1 MKKIILTVTSF
12 FAFILVNAQQIQR
25 CHTTEYMQQ
34 LFEADPQYKAN
45 HAALEESIQEWIENN
60 SQQPEAADII
70 IPVVVHVVWRTGAE
84 NIPDAQVISQIN
96 KLSKDFQRLNSDTTK
111 TPAHF
116 KSIATDSKISFC
128 LATRDPNGN
137 WTNGIVRKETTKTSF
152 SMDNGVKFNASGGSN
167 AWDRN
172 KYLNIWVCNLSGGI
186 LGYAQFPGGQA
197 NTDGV
202 VIGYKYFGD
211 KADGSFSLTY
221 PYNEGRTTTHEV
233 GHWFNL
239 FHIWGDDSGACNGS
253 DNVNDTPNQ
262 ADETF
267 GCPSGNQ
274 VSCTNGPNGDN
285 YQNYMD
291 YSDDRCMNMFTTGQ
305 KTRMWATINTS
316 RVSLKTS
323 NGCQPTSIERY
334 KLSNQLQIWPNPAKE
349 NINIQI
355 QLPENAEISFTL
367 FNVLG
372 EVVYQNTTKNTVFV
386 NHQIS
391 TEKINSGIYFLEV
404 SAKGQKAT
412 QKIVISK

>member
-1 MKKIILTVTSF
+1 MKKVIFAFASF
-12 FAFILVNAQQIQR
+12 FILQVVNAQQTQR

-239 FHIWGDDSGACNGS
+239 FHIWGDDGGACNGS

-262 ADETF
+262 GDETF

-291 YSDDRCMNMFTTGQ
+291 YSDDRCMNMFTSGQ

-323 NGCQPTSIERY
+323 NGCQSTSIERY

-349 NINIQI
+349 NINLQI
-355 QLPENAEISFTL
+355 QLPENTEIIFTL

-372 EVVYQNTTKNTVFV
+372 EVVYQHTIKNALFV

-391 TEKINSGIYFLEV
+391 TEKVNSGIYFLEV